1 METTKVIIEDL
12 GDELFDILVDESRDV
27 SDKEQMVVVMRYV
40 NEYGSIIEQ
49 FLGIVHVTTTTT
61 ISLKI
66 AIDDLFCKHSLI
78 TSRIRG
84 QGYDGA
90 SNNMQGQF
98 YGLESLI
105 LRVRLVRELG
115 GEGREGEGF

>member
-12 GDELFDILVDESRDV
+12 GDELFHILVDESRDV
-27 SDKEQMVVVMRYV
+27 SDKKQIVVVIRYV
-40 NEYGSIIEQ
+40 NKYGSIVER
-49 FLGIVHVTTTTT
+49 FLGIVQFTTTTT

-66 AIDDLFCKHSLI
+66 AIDDLFCKHSLT

-90 SNNMQGQF
+90 SNMQGKF
-98 YGLESLI
+98 YGLKSLI
-105 LRVRLVRELG
+105 LRESSYAFYVHY
-115 GEGREGEGF
+115 FAHKY